1 MLTSDEIEFLNSD
14 GNESGEDL
22 NPYQK
27 PWAQKDDVGPSHI
40 PHIVQSTQ
48 HVKKSRRKAHLPRSA
63 STRDSIAT
71 YAMNMLQETHCSR
84 V

>member
-1 MLTSDEIEFLNSD
+1 MLTSDETEFLDSD
-14 GNESGEDL
+14 GSESGEDL
-22 NPYQK
+22 NPYQE

-48 HVKKSRRKAHLPRSA
+48 HVKKSRRMPRLPRSA
-63 STRDSIAT
+63 SMRDSIAT
-71 YAMNMLQETHCSR
+71 FAMNMLQGTHCSR